1 MRLISLRHQ
10 MAKLDPRPY
19 LTHQTNTST
28 GKFWNLA
35 IGVYLSVILIAV
47 LGIGLTVLALEMQS
61 AVRAYVIGEGF
72 WSKAQKEAIYRLD
85 RYASTGDPAELS
97 QAREM
102 LEVPL
107 ADLRARQAME
117 QQPPDRETAIREFI
131 DARNHPDDAE
141 KMVWLF
147 LNLREAP
154 YLRESVAYWR
164 KSDAYILQLQAIADE
179 MEAKFKTGRVTDQS
193 MQALRQTLNR
203 LVIEIRPLQD
213 GFSESLGRGARWVD
227 SILKWTA
234 AAAIITLSFIVCM
247 LFRWATRRIRESERK
262 FRDTFEQAGMGMA
275 QMHLDGTLIAVN
287 YSLCRLLGYHVD
299 DLVGQSLVKFLHPEQ
314 DLAQLQRLLDGE
326 VAPQTEDYQLL
337 NHDGVPLWCKIS
349 ISKINTAWNGRRHM
363 ILEVMDVTE
372 ARNLM
377 NMLHYQARHDA
388 LTGVINRYE
397 FEEQLALLLNNAHN
411 FGDTHALGLI
421 DLDQFKVINDT
432 AGHLAGDEVLQETTR
447 LLQGELRRTDILARL
462 GGDEFGVILIDC
474 DETVAGEVTEKLR
487 RVIESYVFNWGDN
500 ELHLGASIGWVPINN
515 ASIDAKE
522 LLKAAD
528 TACYMAKD
536 YGRNQVV
543 RYSPESH
550 DLQSRHSEMKALSE
564 IHAALKSNRMVLYA
578 QEIRS
583 LTAGEKPHCEV
594 LVRMQDLQGQ
604 AVLPTA
610 FLPAAE
616 HYNIAPDIDRWVIQ
630 ATLTTLE
637 KYPQQLAQLGLC
649 HINLSGQSIGRDD
662 FLTFLEQALD
672 QSSIDPSKLC
682 FEITETAA
690 ISNLIEARQ
699 FFHRLGQRGCVFALD
714 DFGSGLSSFGYLT
727 NLPVD
732 MVKIDGTFVRD
743 VLDNQIHRTIIK
755 SISEIGSLMG
765 KNTVAEFV
773 ENDAIRDCVAE
784 LGIKWVQGYGIHR
797 PCPFDDLLLML
808 G

>member
-1 MRLISLRHQ
+1 MRLISLGQQLAR
-10 MAKLDPRPY
+10 LDPRPHI
-19 LTHQTNTST
+19 LPPSKTS
-28 GKFWNLA
+28 KRQFWGLA
-35 IGVYLSVILIAV
+35 VGVYLSVIFIAI
-47 LGIGLTVLALEMQS
+47 LGIGLTILALEMQS
-61 AVRAYVIGEGF
+61 AVRAYVIAEGF
-72 WSKAQKEAIYRLD
+72 WSKAQKEAVYRLD
-85 RYASTGDPAELS
+85 KYASTGDPVELA

-107 ADLRARQAME
+107 ADLRARRAME
-117 QQPPDRETAIREFI
+117 QQPPNRETAIRQFI
-131 DARNHPDDAE
+131 NARNHSEDAQ

-154 YLRESVAYWR
+154 YLRESIAYWR
-164 KSDAYILQLQAIADE
+164 ESDKYLLQLKAIADE
-179 MEAKFKTGRVTDQS
+179 MQAKFKTGQVNQQS
-193 MQALRQTLNR
+193 MQSLRKSLNR
-203 LVIEIRPLQD
+203 LVLEIRPLQD

-227 SILKWTA
+227 NILKWTA
-234 AAAIITLSFIVCM
+234 AITIITLSFLVCM
-247 LFRWATRRIRESERK
+247 LFRWATRRISESEKK
-262 FRDTFEQAGMGMA
+262 FRNTFEQAGMGMA

-287 YSLCRLLGYHVD
+287 YSLCGLLGYTAD
-299 DLVGQSLVKFLHPEQ
+299 DLVGQSLIKFLHPEQ
-314 DLAQLQRLLDGE
+314 DLDPLQRLLKGE
-326 VAPQTEDYQLL
+326 TTPQTEDYQLL
-337 NHDGVPLWCKIS
+337 NRNGVPLWCKIS
-349 ISKINTAWNGRRHM
+349 ISKINTEWEGQRHM

-397 FEEQLALLLNNAHN
+397 FEEQLALLLNNAQN
-411 FGDTHALGLI
+411 FGDTHALALV

-432 AGHLAGDEVLQETTR
+432 AGHLAGDEVLQETTH
-447 LLQGELRRTDILARL
+447 LLQSELRRTDILARL

-474 DETVAGEVTEKLR
+474 NEAVAGEVTEKLR
-487 RVIESYVFNWGDN
+487 KAIEGFVFRWGN
-500 ELHLGASIGWVPINN
+500 IELHLGASIGWVPINDN
-515 ASIDAKE
+515 SVDPRE

-564 IHAALKSNRMVLYA
+564 IHAALKSNRMTLYA

-583 LTAGEKPHCEV
+583 LTEGEKPHCEV
-594 LVRMQDLQGQ
+594 LVRMLDLEGN
-604 AVLPTA
+604 AVLPAA

-616 HYNIAPDIDRWVIQ
+616 HYNIAPDIDRWVIK
-630 ATLTTLE
+630 ATLATLE

-690 ISNLIEARQ
+690 ISNLIDARQ
-699 FFHRLGQRGCVFALD
+699 FFHRLGQRGCGFALD

-732 MVKIDGTFVRD
+732 IVKIDGTFVRD

-765 KNTVAEFV
+765 KNMVAEFV
-773 ENDAIRDCVAE
+773 ESDAIRDCMAE
-784 LGIKWVQGYGIHR
+784 LGINWVQGYGIHR
-797 PCPFDDLLLML
+797 PCPFEELLRKLS
-808 G
+808 

>member
-1 MRLISLRHQ
+1 MRLISLGQQLAR
-10 MAKLDPRPY
+10 LDPRPY
-19 LTHQTNTST
+19 LIPQSKTGT
-28 GKFWNLA
+28 GKFWSLA
-35 IGVYLSVILIAV
+35 VGVYLTVTLIAV
-47 LGIGLTVLALEMQS
+47 LGIGLTILSLEMQS

-72 WSKAQKEAIYRLD
+72 WSKAQKEAVYRLD
-85 RYASTGDPAELS
+85 RYASTGDATELAL
-97 QAREM
+97 AREM
-102 LEVPL
+102 LQVPL
-107 ADLRARQAME
+107 ADLRARRAME

-131 DARNHPDDAE
+131 DAQNHPEDAK

-147 LNLREAP
+147 VNLREAP
-154 YLRESVAYWR
+154 YLRDSVAYWR
-164 KSDAYILQLQAIADE
+164 ESDTYLLQLKAIADE
-179 MEAKFKTGRVTDQS
+179 MEAKFKTGRVNDNS
-193 MQALRQTLNR
+193 MRALRTALNR
-203 LVIEIRPLQD
+203 LVIDIRPLQD

-227 SILKWTA
+227 GILKWTA
-234 AAAIITLSFIVCM
+234 AITIITLSFIVCL
-247 LFRWATRRIRESERK
+247 LFRWATRRISESERK

-287 YSLCRLLGYHVD
+287 YSLCGLLGYNAD
-299 DLVGQSLVKFLHPEQ
+299 DLVGQPLIKFLHPEQ
-314 DLAQLQRLLDGE
+314 DLEQLQRLLKGE
-326 VAPQTEDYQLL
+326 ADPQTEDYQLL
-337 NHDGVPLWCKIS
+337 NRSGVPLWCKIS
-349 ISKINTAWNGRRHM
+349 ISKIKTEWDGRRHM

-397 FEEQLALLLNNAHN
+397 FEEQLAMLLNNAHN
-411 FGDTHALGLI
+411 FGDAHALALI

-432 AGHLAGDEVLQETTR
+432 AGHLVGDEVLQETAR

-462 GGDEFGVILIDC
+462 GGDEFGVVLIDC
-474 DETVAGEVTEKLR
+474 DEAIAGEVTEKLR
-487 RVIESYVFNWGDN
+487 KVIEGYVFRWGDS
-500 ELHLGASIGWVPINN
+500 ELHLGASIGWVPIND

-564 IHAALKSNRMVLYA
+564 IHAALKSDRMTLYA

-583 LTAGEKPHCEV
+583 LSVGEKPHCEV
-594 LVRMQDLQGQ
+594 LVRMLDLDGN
-604 AVLPTA
+604 AVLPAA

-630 ATLTTLE
+630 ATLATLE
-637 KYPQQLAQLGLC
+637 KYPQQLAHLGLC

-662 FLTFLEQALD
+662 FLSFLEQALD
-672 QSSIDPSKLC
+672 ESSIDPSKLC

-732 MVKIDGTFVRD
+732 IVKIDGTFVRD

-755 SISEIGSLMG
+755 SISEIGALMG

-773 ENDAIRDCVAE
+773 ETDAIRDCMAE
-784 LGIKWVQGYGIHR
+784 LGINWVQGYGIHS
-797 PCPFDDLLLML
+797 PCPFEELLRGL